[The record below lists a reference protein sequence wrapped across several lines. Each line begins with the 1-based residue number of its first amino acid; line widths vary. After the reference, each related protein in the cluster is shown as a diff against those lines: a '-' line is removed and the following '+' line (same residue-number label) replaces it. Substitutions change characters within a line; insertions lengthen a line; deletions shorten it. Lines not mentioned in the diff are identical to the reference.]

1 MKKPP
6 PPPAQVL
13 PREAAL
19 RLQAAAS
26 TPLDRRRIDPG
37 FNRTVAIEKAAAQA
51 QHEHPHLFRKD

>member
-6 PPPAQVL
+6 PLAQVL

-19 RLQAAAS
+19 RLQAAAM

-37 FNRTVAIEKAAAQA
+37 FHRAIAIEKATAQA